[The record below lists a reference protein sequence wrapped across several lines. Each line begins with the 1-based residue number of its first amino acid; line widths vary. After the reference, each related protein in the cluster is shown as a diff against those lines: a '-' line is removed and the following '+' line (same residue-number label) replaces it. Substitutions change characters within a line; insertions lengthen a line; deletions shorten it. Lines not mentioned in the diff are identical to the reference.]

1 MCKIS
6 DKITDCTSYTAYTT
20 DPDTL
25 QIDTSTIPSICYF
38 QLFVT
43 KDNRTS
49 KSYILVQTSD
59 SAQMLSIK
67 IKEISISGAL
77 KDTSKNFTYEAIV
90 DTINYNNIAYSW
102 TLLDADRAT
111 IA

>member
-1 MCKIS
+1 
-6 DKITDCTSYTAYTT
+6 
-20 DPDTL
+20 
-25 QIDTSTIPSICYF
+25 
-38 QLFVT
+38 
-43 KDNRTS
+43 
-49 KSYILVQTSD
+49 
-59 SAQMLSIK
+59 MLSIK